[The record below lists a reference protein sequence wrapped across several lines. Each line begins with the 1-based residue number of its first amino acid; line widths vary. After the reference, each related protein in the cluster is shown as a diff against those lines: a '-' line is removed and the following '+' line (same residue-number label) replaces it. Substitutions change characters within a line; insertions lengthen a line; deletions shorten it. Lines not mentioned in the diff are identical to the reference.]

1 MSEANCPRCGRPI
14 TQWGGIAGR
23 EWGYC
28 ACNPAGPVLD
38 RPAPVAAGAAP
49 AQTGIELLVLPGINL
64 EIMGA
69 LVERGYTTIAQV
81 QAATDEALLA
91 ISGIGP
97 VRLAKIRG
105 IIHSGDT
112 PLG

>member
-1 MSEANCPRCGRPI
+1 VI
-14 TQWGGIAGR
+14 
-23 EWGYC
+23 
-28 ACNPAGPVLD
+28 D
-38 RPAPVAAGAAP
+38 RPLTPAEELAETAP
-49 AQTGIELLVLPGINL
+49 TGSELTTLPGIDL

-69 LVERGYTTIAQV
+69 LVHAGYTTVAQV
-81 QAATDEALLA
+81 QAATDAELLA

-105 IIHSGDT
+105 IIHSGAS